1 MNLVTP
7 KGKLP
12 KNYSYALKA
21 SLFEQVLHEN
31 NIEIDLSLSFN
42 HSKIF
47 FDARYIVRSANCE
60 YDRIHVRT
68 GSVLSKDRLR
78 AQNFIQKS
86 VVLDFIEWAKNLI
99 SQPRNSTQLTDNKY
113 VYYHR
118 EFT

>member
-12 KNYSYALKA
+12 KNYSYALKT
-21 SLFEQVLHEN
+21 SFFEQAVNEN
-31 NIEIDLSLSFN
+31 NIETDLSLSFG

-47 FDARYIVRSANCE
+47 FDARYIIRSANCE

-78 AQNFIQKS
+78 AQNFIQNI
-86 VVLDFIEWAKNLI
+86 VVPDFIKWAENLI
-99 SQPRNSTQLTDNKY
+99 SQPSNSTQLTDNKY